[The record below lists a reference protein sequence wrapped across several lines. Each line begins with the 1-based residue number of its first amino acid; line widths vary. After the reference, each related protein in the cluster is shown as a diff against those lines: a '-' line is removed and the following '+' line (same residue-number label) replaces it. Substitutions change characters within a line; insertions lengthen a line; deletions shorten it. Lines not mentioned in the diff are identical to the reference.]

1 MLRRHYRST
10 LPLPK
15 STRSEPMAIHSLS
28 NVLRFVAAVRL
39 ISDVF
44 KSKLSL
50 LRGLFTISHV
60 RYSIAGASMVKNV

>member
-15 STRSEPMAIHSLS
+15 STCSKLMAIHSLS
-28 NVLRFVAAVRL
+28 DVLRSIAAVHL

-44 KSKLSL
+44 KSKPSL
-50 LRGLFTISHV
+50 FLGLFTISHV
-60 RYSIAGASMVKNV
+60 CYSTAGASMVKNV